1 MKVFNVLA
9 GGKSASIV
17 ETTHAELVTLR
28 DNAQLQ
34 PGQLYR
40 ITDYV
45 ATTTDPESRSAN
57 HPFDIIVIAD
67 DVDVLNENASAIC
80 HEGDTY
86 FAKCHL
92 ETWKLKYS
100 IDNDS
105 TRFNWAQTDG
115 KGVVYQMIDENNNEM
130 QYDFKGIQFKR
141 YKITASEKVP
151 SFVGKWATKNNN
163 SVTVDENDYR
173 WCYLFNA
180 MLDDD
185 NYDAS
190 VYQYDASYESN
201 IKNCLNKTKGLPN
214 GICNIDT
221 SDFFFEKYICHS
233 WTCEDNCHSWTC
245 DSGCHSWTCGSDCHS
260 WICEDECHSWS
271 CGSGCHSW
279 TCGGVSHSW
288 TCEDNCHSWTC
299 DRACYSWS
307 CGNNS
312 YTWSC
317 GNGCASWSCGNDCD
331 SWTCGNNCDSWS
343 CGSGCD
349 SWTCGND
356 CSYWSCGNNSHTWS
370 CGNGCASWSCGSSC
384 SFWVCQDNYKLFNIL
399 NGVKGGFPNV
409 LNLSFTPNV
418 DYVQYAGYKTDGTL
432 RVWNPADVE

>member
-67 DVDVLNENASAIC
+67 DVDVLNENASAIS

-105 TRFNWAQTDG
+105 TRFNWADEENG
-115 KGVVYQMIDENNNEM
+115 KGVIYQMIDENNNEM

-141 YKITASEKVP
+141 YKITECENAP
-151 SFVGKWATKNNN
+151 SLVGRWSAIGNDNITI
-163 SVTVDENDYR
+163 DEDDYC
-173 WCYLFNA
+173 WCYLFNYT
-180 MLDDD
+180 DD
-185 NYDAS
+185 NNITYDAS
-190 VYQYDASYESN
+190 VYRYDFNSDKHIIE
-201 IKNCLNKTKGLPN
+201 NCVNKTRGRLPN
-214 GICNIDT
+214 CVCYISNT
-221 SDFFFEKYICHS
+221 SRFRSSNWFCGENCHS
-233 WTCEDNCHSWTC
+233 WTTENFSESWSCKDNCHSWICGNTC
-245 DSGCHSWTCGSDCHS
+245 RY
-260 WICEDECHSWS
+260 WIC
-271 CGSGCHSW
+271 
-279 TCGGVSHSW
+279 
-288 TCEDNCHSWTC
+288 N
-299 DRACYSWS
+299 Y
-307 CGNNS
+307 N
-312 YTWSC
+312 
-317 GNGCASWSCGNDCD
+317 CD
-331 SWTCGNNCDSWS
+331 SWTLGD
-343 CGSGCD
+343 
-349 SWTCGND
+349 T
-356 CSYWSCGNNSHTWS
+356 YSH
-370 CGNGCASWSCGSSC
+370 
-384 SFWVCQDNYKLFNIL
+384 FNIMYIS
-399 NGVKGGFPNV
+399 VDE
-409 LNLSFTPNV
+409 SFEKILIAEAPYWQ
-418 DYVQYAGYKTDGTL
+418 YVSVKTDGTL